1 MHPDIL
7 RLHQV
12 IEERHWWFVA
22 RRKIMTDVLEAVL
35 PADGTPVV
43 LDLGCGT
50 GGNIGEL
57 AETHE
62 RYECWGLEYDPDATA
77 YAAETYPACRFVC
90 GSALDR
96 STWPDL
102 SRIDACLLMDV
113 IEHLEDDRT
122 AVANAAEALSP
133 GGHLLITVPADP
145 RLWSKHDR
153 HHGHFRRY
161 TMESLAAVLEGL
173 PLERRL
179 LTGFNARLYYPIR
192 VWRGVQNGIPGL
204 ADRGTT
210 GDMSVPPRLL
220 NRPLT
225 RLFAGESRRI
235 LGSIDG
241 APPYEHGVSLL
252 AVYRRVTHGV

>member
-7 RLHQV
+7 RLHQR

-22 RRKIMTDVLEAVL
+22 RRKIMTDVLAAVL
-35 PADGTPVV
+35 PGDGAPVV

-50 GGNIGEL
+50 GGNIGGL
-57 AETHE
+57 AATHE

-102 SRIDACLLMDV
+102 GRIDACLLMDV

-122 AVANAAEALSP
+122 AVTNAAEALSP
-133 GGHLLITVPADP
+133 GGHLMITVPADP

-161 TMESLAAVLEGL
+161 TIDSLAAVLEGL
-173 PLERRL
+173 PLERRV

-192 VWRGVQNGIPGL
+192 VWRGVQKNLPWL

-210 GDMSVPPRLL
+210 GDMSVPPLL
-220 NRPLT
+220 VNGWLT
-225 RLFAGESRRI
+225 RLFAGESARI

-241 APPYEHGVSLL
+241 PPAFESGVSLL
-252 AVYRRVTHGV
+252 AVYRRASR